1 MALAIALI
9 VIATPLVLWASVL
22 LPGTQPAVGTADPA
36 YPRFL
41 DGLSPGTF
49 DRPGVCDNCH
59 QGYKLAVEP
68 YYEPFDT
75 WMGSMMANASRDP
88 LFWAALDVA
97 NQDDAAIGNVGAGDF
112 CLRCHV
118 PRGWY
123 EGRSSCVTAWGEDF
137 DGACLE
143 GPPTMVD
150 NDYEGLLC
158 SFCHRMYDAST
169 PPPGEFAD
177 ASAPRVGNGQ
187 VYLRTTERDLGGP
200 FSDAAPL
207 SHTAR
212 GEAFFRSASLCGQCH
227 DVTNP
232 VLNRKDA
239 TTGADLGYLMPIERT
254 FSEWKQSRISDATAP
269 EAATC
274 QQCHMPQPDL
284 DGPGHRGCRHR
295 CRGQR
300 ARHQPRRP
308 QVPDGLPGRPSRLDL
323 PGGRRGS
330 RLERHSL
337 RGRDHVGVMRLRSGN
352 GRADRGSAGEDL
364 RGQARHLQPPRH
376 AQLRRPRRGRRADV
390 PRPAQRG
397 LQPDRRGWAIEP
409 WREDARVVGGLWPLR
424 AGRSLHL
431 ARDHCRD
438 ARAAGRMLLPRRV
451 RRHAAGPVRSQRGH
465 VSRRGDVLWR
475 R

>member
-284 DGPGHRGCRHR
+284 DG
-295 CRGQR
+295 
-300 ARHQPRRP
+300 
-308 QVPDGLPGRPSRLDL
+308 DGVGDDAYACSQLPG
-323 PGGRRGS
+323 
-330 RLERHSL
+330 L
-337 RGRDHVGVMRLRSGN
+337 RGTATTLDGPIRMH
-352 GRADRGSAGEDL
+352 AFAGANTWMLAVL
-364 RGQARHLQPPRH
+364 RGEYGAALVRTPRFDRVIALSNELLTTRTVTSGVTAPAIADAGTDVAVSVRVTNLGGH
-376 AQLRRPRRGRRADV
+376 KFPTGYPEGRRA
-390 PRPAQRG
+390 
-397 LQPDRRGWAIEP
+397 WIY
-409 WREDARVVGGLWPLR
+409 
-424 AGRSLHL
+424 
-431 ARDHCRD
+431 
-438 ARAAGRMLLPRRV
+438 
-451 RRHAAGPVRSQRGH
+451 
-465 VSRRGDVLWR
+465 
-475 R
+475 